1 MRRRRV
7 VKLSLEMIRKYRWA
21 IVMALLCVSSTS
33 WLIWFWQ
40 RGLVSAA
47 FNAQKPTDQERSTL
61 KDLQEKNNALEAE
74 VQQLRVGQSALPS
87 GSTSG
92 ANTSDVGA
100 IININ
105 TATLAELDSLPGI
118 GASKA
123 AAIIEY
129 RQSHGLFKSPHEI
142 TNVKGIGESTYEQLK
157 ARISIG
163 ST

>member
-1 MRRRRV
+1 MA
-7 VKLSLEMIRKYRWA
+7 KPSLELIRKHRWP
-21 IVMALLCVSSTS
+21 IVLALLFISSTS

-40 RGLVSAA
+40 RGLVSALA
-47 FNAQKPTDQERSTL
+47 FVTTKPTEQELTAL

-74 VQQLRVGQSALPS
+74 VQQLKVGQVAAPAGTVL
-87 GSTSG
+87 G
-92 ANTSDVGA
+92 ASVSQASA

-105 TATLAELDSLPGI
+105 TATLAELDTLPGI

-123 AAIIEY
+123 TAIIDY

-157 ARISIG
+157 SLISIG

>member
-1 MRRRRV
+1 MA
-7 VKLSLEMIRKYRWA
+7 KPSLEMIRKHRWP
-21 IVMALLCVSSTS
+21 IVMALLCLSSTS

-40 RGLVSAA
+40 RGLISKPA
-47 FNAQKPTDQERSTL
+47 FVTAKPTEQELTAL
-61 KDLQEKNNALEAE
+61 KELQEKNNALEGE
-74 VQQLRVGQSALPS
+74 VQQLKIGQPAVSTGTVLGA
-87 GSTSG
+87 STSQ
-92 ANTSDVGA
+92 ASV

-105 TATLAELDSLPGI
+105 TATLAELDTLPGI

-123 AAIIEY
+123 TAIIEY

-157 ARISIG
+157 SLISIG